1 MKLRYGIILF
11 LIMLLFSCGGGGGGS
26 TGPSL
31 TISNLTIN
39 PNTIPAGSSFNTYL
53 VSFNYSSSNDL
64 LSATYIYE
72 GVTEVVDI
80 SNLGCTAQK
89 TVCSGFIFTGQ
100 ASSNTVGTITIPVY
114 VTDTAGNTSNTV
126 NINITQT

>member
-1 MKLRYGIILF
+1 MKLKYGISLF
-11 LIMLLFSCGGGGGGS
+11 LIMLLFGCGGGGGGS

-53 VSFNYSSSNDL
+53 ISFNYSSSNGL
-64 LSATYIYE
+64 LSVTYIYE

-80 SNLGCTAQK
+80 TNLGCTAQK

-100 ASSNTVGTITIPVY
+100 VSNTVGTITIPVY
-114 VTDTAGNTSNTV
+114 VTNTAGNTSNTV
-126 NINITQT
+126 NITIIQT